1 MASQVHPETGYRYTV
16 VTTPY
21 QSFEDVFK
29 CYSIASSRIPW
40 LETLSQ
46 SAWNERSA
54 EIFKEADRF
63 VVFFGWAPDVPAD
76 RKCKVAVNYSEMV
89 GPTDRLIDIQK
100 GNFEAFIAKAPTY
113 DLLLAHTP
121 TEVKIL
127 ESLVGGKVRVVLS
140 PSGYEPEAMG
150 KPDWKA
156 PKERDLVFYGYKAG
170 RRDEVFKQ
178 LQPHLKHKLDYIYG
192 WYGTTRHTMMNR
204 AKAIFNV
211 PFSFDLAY
219 PSFRVWQAISSAAP
233 VILEPI
239 DAWPSV
245 PGRHHLEIPMITPD
259 TAKEAAAKI
268 DSYLDNTKL
277 LIKTAK
283 TANKELSKFT
293 VKHCLE
299 EYLVPASASEKK
311 KRVPQGVS

>member
-1 MASQVHPETGYRYTV
+1 MPSSFHPETGFRYTV

-29 CYSIASSRIPW
+29 SYSIAASRIPW

-46 SAWNERSA
+46 EAWNAKSSDLLRQS
-54 EIFKEADRF
+54 DRF
-63 VVFFGWAPDVPAD
+63 MVFFGWAPDVPGD
-76 RKCKVAVNYSEMV
+76 RKCKVAVHYSEMV
-89 GPTDRLIDIQK
+89 GPPDRLLDIQK
-100 GNFEAFIAKAPTY
+100 GNFQNFIAKTASY
-113 DLLLAHTP
+113 DLVLAHTP
-121 TEVKIL
+121 SEVKIL
-127 ESLVGGKVRVVLS
+127 ESLAGKTPVALC
-140 PSGYEPEAMG
+140 PSGYEAEVLG

-156 PKERDLVFYGYKAG
+156 PKERELVFYGYKAG

-192 WYGTTRHTMMNR
+192 WYGATRHTMMNR

-219 PSFRVWQAISSAAP
+219 PSFRVWQAISSSAP

-245 PGRHHLEIPMITPD
+245 AGKHYLEIPMITPD
-259 TAKEAAAKI
+259 TAKEAAEKI
-268 DSYLDNTKL
+268 DAYLDNTKL
-277 LIKTAK
+277 LVKTAK
-283 TANKELSKFT
+283 TAHKELSEFT
-293 VKHCLE
+293 IKYCLDK
-299 EYLVPASASEKK
+299 YLVPASAGVKRK
-311 KRVPQGVS
+311 KRVTQSVS